1 VAQAPKCKAC
11 GKVHW
16 SNQPCDG
23 QIAKAAIGALRGRP
37 TPAGPASPATPTVE
51 GQVMT
56 LTDDP
61 KLKAIIDG
69 LESRISTL
77 EAALKAITERI
88 DTPLPPIITA
98 KPMPLPDD
106 EAKKAKRREAARLAM
121 SRKRAKDSSSPT

>member
-23 QIAKAAIGALRGRP
+23 RVARAVIESVTGKAIKAKAIEPP
-37 TPAGPASPATPTVE
+37 TDGDIEAGQEA
-51 GQVMT
+51 QR
-56 LTDDP
+56 
-61 KLKAIIDG
+61 IIDG